1 MTHVRALPVALVLAA
16 PATGTAAPGEPGDPV
31 ALFAT
36 CAGRYSAEME
46 HRWLIGHDAA
56 EITRLVEAV
65 RLTPR
70 QLRAMIDLVDAV
82 RTPDQ
87 GPRVLAW
94 RVEAKVAQAMLLQR
108 AEFNTDPADAG
119 RARDLARLALSQCRA
134 LIAG

>member
-1 MTHVRALPVALVLAA
+1 MTHVRALLVALVLAA

-56 EITRLVEAV
+56 EITR
-65 RLTPR
+65 PR
-70 QLRAMIDLVDAV
+70 RAMIDLVDAV

>member
-1 MTHVRALPVALVLAA
+1 MDHMRAFLVALGLAA
-16 PATGTAAPGEPGDPV
+16 PATGTAAPGEPGDTV

-46 HRWLIGHDAA
+46 HRWLIGHDAT
-56 EITRLVEAV
+56 EITRH
-65 RLTPR
+65 R
-70 QLRAMIDLVDAV
+70 RAMIDLVDAV

-108 AEFNTDPADAG
+108 ADFNTDPADAG
-119 RARDLARLALSQCRA
+119 RARDLARLALSQCGA
-134 LIAG
+134 LIVG